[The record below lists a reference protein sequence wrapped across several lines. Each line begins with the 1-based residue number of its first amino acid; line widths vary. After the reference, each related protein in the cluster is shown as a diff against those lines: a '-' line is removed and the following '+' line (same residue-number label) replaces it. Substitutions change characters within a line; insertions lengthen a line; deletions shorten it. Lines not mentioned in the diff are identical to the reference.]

1 MPSAGRASSGSRES
15 LAAVAERGRETLTA
29 AGAAPDAARRDA
41 ALLARH
47 VLGWTAAEWAAR
59 ARDLAPSE
67 FNQPFF
73 SLIDRR
79 AAQEPIAYLTGER
92 EFFGRPFFVTR
103 DVLIPRPETE
113 LIVEEAL
120 ARLKPLPTAVGE
132 SAEAEPPGSIIDI
145 GTGSGCLA
153 VTLAAERP
161 AARVFATDISPA
173 ALEVARRNARR
184 LGLAERV
191 ECVEGPLLAGLSGP
205 FDLIVSNPPYVAE
218 PDRPGLPRE
227 VVEYEPALAL
237 FGGADGLDVIRS
249 LLPAAAAALAPG
261 GWLVMELG
269 LGQLDAVRTIID
281 DTPGL
286 EFQTV
291 RADLQGIPRVVS
303 ARGPGSV

>member
-15 LAAVAERGRETLTA
+15 LAAVVDRGREALAA

-41 ALLARH
+41 ARLARH
-47 VLGWTAAEWAAR
+47 VMGWTAAEWAAR
-59 ARDLAPSE
+59 MRDLAPSE

-79 AAQEPIAYLTGER
+79 AAHEPIAYLTGER
-92 EFFGRPFFVTR
+92 EFFGRPFLVTR

-113 LIVEEAL
+113 LIIEEAL
-120 ARLKPLPTAVGE
+120 ERSSG
-132 SAEAEPPGSIIDI
+132 AEPPRSIIDI

-153 VTLAAERP
+153 ATLAAEWP
-161 AARVFATDISPA
+161 AVRVFATDISPA

-184 LGLAERV
+184 LGVAERV

-205 FDLIVSNPPYVAE
+205 FDLMVSNPPYVAE
-218 PDRPGLPRE
+218 RDRPGLPLE

-237 FGGADGLDVIRS
+237 FGGADGLDVIRA

-261 GWLVMELG
+261 GWLVLEIG
-269 LGQLDAVRTIID
+269 LGQADAVRALIEE
-281 DTPGL
+281 TPGL
-286 EFQTV
+286 EVHTV

-303 ARGPGSV
+303 ARGTA